1 MAVNSIYQQDTKS
14 NTNNILM
21 YILIVIGVVAV
32 IFFGISFI
40 KNISGLSG
48 KSDLTV
54 EVLNGDG
61 EVFLNDETLGST
73 PLKNISVKAG
83 ENRVKVKNDSAEY
96 DVSLNFLPNSEIV
109 LKRDLGVSKLFSSGQ
124 NFWLEKSDSDTVL
137 SVISEPSGAKVY
149 IDGTEVGTT
158 PYSSNSLTAGDYDF
172 RIEQSNYEAQVA
184 RIAITEGHKLNVSV
198 TLFPLPVSANVS
210 LLEDSDTLYDVSSD
224 NLSITS
230 DVSSWVKAILYW
242 NKTRGISLSG
252 AGVNK
257 DVVFDFYLDYMG
269 NIYDKDGN
277 KLAVSDVAVIQDA
290 RRGAYLRK
298 TSDGPGLSDA
308 AKTVFLSLG
317 EVGTVGKQATVLDTG
332 LGWLRVRDEPG
343 LDGTEI
349 TRVNV
354 GDVFSVLE
362 ETPGWVKIK
371 VSDTVEGWVSD
382 SYVSVE

>member
-1 MAVNSIYQQDTKS
+1 MAVNSIYQQDKKS
-14 NTNNILM
+14 NKSNILM
-21 YILIVIGVVAV
+21 YILIVIGVIAV
-32 IFFGISFI
+32 IFFGIGFI

-54 EVLNGDG
+54 ETLNGDG
-61 EVFLNDETLGST
+61 EVFLNDESLGTT

-83 ENRVKVKNDSAEY
+83 ENRVKVKNDNAEY
-96 DVSLNFLPNSEIV
+96 DVSLSFLPNSEIV
-109 LKRDLGVSKLFSSGQ
+109 LKRDLGVSKLFSGGQ

-137 SVISEPSGAKVY
+137 NVISEPSGAKVY

-172 RIEQSNYEAQVA
+172 RIEYSNYESQTA

-198 TLFPLPVSANVS
+198 TLFPMPVPQKVS
-210 LLEDSDTLYDVSSD
+210 LLEDSDSLYDVNSD

-230 DVSSWVKAILYW
+230 DISSWVKAIIYW

-257 DVVFDFYLDYMG
+257 DMVFDFYLDYMG
-269 NIYDKDGN
+269 NIYDKEGN
-277 KLAVSDVAVIQDA
+277 KVAVSDTSFIQDA
-290 RRGAYLRK
+290 RHGAYLRK

-317 EVGTVGKQATVLDTG
+317 EVGTGAKQATILDTG

-343 LDGTEI
+343 LDGVEI
-349 TRVNV
+349 TKVNV
-354 GDVFSVLE
+354 GESFSVLD
-362 ETPGWVKIK
+362 ETPGWVKIR